1 MKKIEDS
8 FEIIS
13 QKITSFPETVLV
25 LGSGWN
31 KIIEDIQIEQRIS
44 YEELFDIKTSVPGHV
59 GELLI
64 GTIQEKRVACMS
76 GRFHM
81 YEGFSGY
88 EATTPIRLFAK
99 LGVKN
104 IILTAACGALNE
116 KYKVGDFVILSD
128 MITLFLAI
136 DNPLKG
142 AQFVDVS
149 EVFDPQLRE
158 DAKRICIENKIAFHE
173 GVYAYYHGPNYETP
187 ADKMALKFLGADVC
201 GMSTVPETLVARSF
215 DMKVLGLSFV
225 TNLAFVKHN
234 HTEVVQQ
241 ANKASKKMKVILT
254 KIITTI

>member
-1 MKKIEDS
+1 MKTLENT

-13 QKITSFPETVLV
+13 QKITSFPETVMV

-31 KIIEDIQIEQRIS
+31 KIIDDIQIEKRIS

-64 GTIQEKRVACMS
+64 GTLQQKRVACMS

-88 EATTPIRLFAK
+88 EATAPIRLFAK

-116 KYKVGDFVILSD
+116 KYKVGDFIILSD
-128 MITLFLAI
+128 MITLLLAI
-136 DNPLKG
+136 DSPLRG

-158 DAKRICIENKIAFHE
+158 RAKKICIENTIAFHE
-173 GVYAYYHGPNYETP
+173 GVYVYYHGPNYETP

-201 GMSTVPETLVARSF
+201 GMSTVPETLAARSF
-215 DMKVLGLSFV
+215 DIKVLGLSLV

-241 ANKASKKMKVILT
+241 ANNASEKMKIMLAKILA
-254 KIITTI
+254 TI

>member
-1 MKKIEDS
+1 MKTLNESYQIV
-8 FEIIS
+8 S
-13 QKITSFPETVLV
+13 QKVPSFPTTVIV

-31 KIIEDIQIEQRIS
+31 KILDDMKVDVCIS
-44 YEELFDIKTSVPGHV
+44 YEELFDVKTSVPGHS

-64 GTIQEKRVACMS
+64 GSIGKKKIACMS

-88 EATTPIRLFAK
+88 DATAPIRLFAK

-104 IILTAACGALNE
+104 LILTAACGALNE

-136 DNPLKG
+136 DNPIRG
-142 AQFVDVS
+142 ANFVDVS
-149 EVFDPQLRE
+149 EVFDKELRE
-158 DAKRICIENKIAFHE
+158 KAIQICAKRTIPFHE
-173 GVYAYYHGPNYETP
+173 GTYVYYHGPNYETP
-187 ADKMALKFLGADVC
+187 ADKMALRFLGADVV

-215 DMKVLGLSFV
+215 GMNVLGLSFV

-234 HTEVVQQ
+234 HKEVVAE
-241 ANKASKKMKVILT
+241 ANKASEKMKILLSEL
-254 KIITTI
+254 IV

>member
-1 MKKIEDS
+1 MKTLNES
-8 FEIIS
+8 YQTIS
-13 QKITSFPETVLV
+13 QKVPSFPTTVIV

-31 KIIEDIQIEQRIS
+31 KILDDMKVDVRIS
-44 YEELFDIKTSVPGHV
+44 YEELFDVKTSVPGHS

-64 GTIQEKRVACMS
+64 GSIGKKKIACMS

-88 EATTPIRLFAK
+88 DATAPIRLFAK

-104 IILTAACGALNE
+104 LILTAACGALNE

-136 DNPLKG
+136 DNPIRG
-142 AQFVDVS
+142 ANFVDVS
-149 EVFDPQLRE
+149 EVFDKELRE
-158 DAKRICIENKIAFHE
+158 KAIQICARHTIPFHE
-173 GVYAYYHGPNYETP
+173 GTYVYYHGPNYETP
-187 ADKMALKFLGADVC
+187 ADKMALRFLGADVV

-215 DMKVLGLSFV
+215 GMNVLGLSFV

-234 HTEVVQQ
+234 HKEVVAE
-241 ANKASKKMKVILT
+241 ANKASEKMKLLLSGIVS
-254 KIITTI
+254 